1 MATSKPSCNLAPNK
15 VCMGMITTGTLER
28 ADNKRLTLFYLLKIH
43 KYRKMYELYNLLKS
57 LCNTS
62 CNFSHH
68 LCEIIKH

>member
-1 MATSKPSCNLAPNK
+1 
-15 VCMGMITTGTLER
+15 MITTGTLER